1 MLIFFWLFLLLHSE
15 NLRMPQP
22 LHIFEDSAAK
32 SGIFCLFYRFS
43 LGRRRELIF
52 LVFFCENAD
61 FSGGESEM
69 TSLSSPESRIKV
81 AVQPGIKNQARCAG
95 RNQES
100 RIIGRGQWLA
110 TR

>member
-43 LGRRRELIF
+43 LGRRRELNFFVFFSAKTPIF
-52 LVFFCENAD
+52 LEV
-61 FSGGESEM
+61 
-69 TSLSSPESRIKV
+69 SRKW
-81 AVQPGIKNQARCAG
+81 R
-95 RNQES
+95 R
-100 RIIGRGQWLA
+100 
-110 TR
+110 